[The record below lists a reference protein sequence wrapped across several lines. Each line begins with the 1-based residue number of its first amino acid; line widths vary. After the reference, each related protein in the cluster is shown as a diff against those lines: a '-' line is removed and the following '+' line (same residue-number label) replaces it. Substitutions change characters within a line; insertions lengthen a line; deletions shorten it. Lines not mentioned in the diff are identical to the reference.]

1 VIKNKFGLEKIS
13 GFFML
18 QWGWKRS
25 FSAFVAGGV
34 SALALPPTNMFW
46 LLFFTFPV
54 LVWLIDGTA
63 GDPGQGLFARA
74 KPAFVTGWWFAFG
87 YFLAGLWWIGAAL
100 LVDVDTYAWV
110 VPLAVLG
117 IPAFLAL
124 FWAFAISLA
133 QLMWS
138 DDWRRIAILAASLG
152 LAEFARGTVFTGFP
166 WNLIGYAAMPNALMM
181 QSASVLGLYGITP
194 LAILVFASPAIFAPT
209 SGKRPRRVRALL
221 SFCLFI
227 VVLHTGFGYWR
238 LSENPT
244 RFVDEVRLRIVQPAI
259 QQQEKWLPE
268 NEAGIFKTY
277 LDLSN
282 SSKGDITHFIWPES
296 AFPFVLTQR
305 RDALAAIAELLPPDA
320 YLITGAMRVEAGLN
334 DENKPRV
341 FNSVYVINHKGEI
354 AGAADKTHLVP
365 FGEYLPFQQYAE
377 SLGLQQLTGIEGG
390 FSEGAT
396 RTILSTKTAGRFLPL
411 ICYEIIFPGRIRPFH
426 TNQNLKSSD
435 SNKREV
441 DWIVNV
447 TNDAWFGQT
456 SGPYQHHR
464 QAVIR
469 GVEEGLPV
477 VRAANS
483 GISSV
488 SDAFGRVLAVL
499 SLGERGKL
507 DSGLPKPAQ
516 STYYQKI
523 GNWGFFII
531 SALMTLLPMWRRNH

>member
-1 VIKNKFGLEKIS
+1 
-13 GFFML
+13 MT
-18 QWGWKRS
+18 
-25 FSAFVAGGV
+25 AFLAGGF
-34 SALALPPTNMFW
+34 SALALPPTDMFW
-46 LLFFTFPV
+46 ILFFTFPV
-54 LVWLIDGTA
+54 LVWLVDGTA
-63 GDPGQGLFARA
+63 GDPGNGIIARA
-74 KPAFVTGWWFAFG
+74 RPAFVTGWWFAFG

-133 QLMWS
+133 RLLWS
-138 DDWRRIAILAASLG
+138 DDWRRIAILATSLG
-152 LAEFARGTVFTGFP
+152 VAEFVRGTVFTGFP
-166 WNLIGYAAMPNALMM
+166 WNLIGYAAVPNALMM
-181 QSASVLGLYGITP
+181 QSVSVLGSYGITP
-194 LAILVFASPAIFAPT
+194 LAILVFASPAIFAPA
-209 SGKRPRRVRALL
+209 SGKKPRRVRALL
-221 SFCLFI
+221 SFCLLL

-238 LSENPT
+238 LNSNPT

-259 QQQEKWLPE
+259 RQKEKWLPE
-268 NEAGIFKTY
+268 NEAKIFKSY

-282 SSKGDITHFIWPES
+282 SSKADITHFIWPES

-320 YLITGAMRVEAGLN
+320 YLITGAMRVEAGLS

-377 SLGLQQLTGIEGG
+377 GLGLRQLTGIEGG

-396 RTILSTKTAGRFLPL
+396 RTVLSTKTAGRFLPL
-411 ICYEIIFPGRIRPFH
+411 ICYEIIFPNHIRPLNK
-426 TNQNLKSSD
+426 NQNLQGSQSETR
-435 SNKREV
+435 NIN
-441 DWIVNV
+441 WIVNV
-447 TNDAWFGQT
+447 TNDAWFGKT
-456 SGPYQHHR
+456 PGPYQHQR

-488 SDAFGRVLAVL
+488 SDAYGRVVVTLG
-499 SLGERGKL
+499 LGEIGKL

-531 SALMTLLPMWRRNH
+531 TALMALLPMWRRNY

>member
-1 VIKNKFGLEKIS
+1 MNRFSLENIS
-13 GFFML
+13 GFFIL

-25 FSAFVAGGV
+25 FLAFLAGGI
-34 SALALPPTNMFW
+34 SALALPPTDMFW

-63 GDPGQGLFARA
+63 GDPGQGILARA
-74 KPAFVTGWWFAFG
+74 RPAFVTGWWFAFG

-117 IPAFLAL
+117 IPAGLAL
-124 FWAFAISLA
+124 FWGLAISLA
-133 QLMWS
+133 RLMWS
-138 DDWRRIAILAASLG
+138 DDWRRIAILSAFLG
-152 LAEFARGTVFTGFP
+152 FAEFARGTVFTGFP

-181 QSASVLGLYGITP
+181 QSVSVLGLYGVTP
-194 LAILVFASPAIFAPT
+194 LAILVFASPAIFAPA
-209 SGKRPRRVRALL
+209 SEKRPRRVRALL
-221 SFCLFI
+221 SFCLII
-227 VVLHTGFGYWR
+227 VVWHAGFGYWR
-238 LSENPT
+238 LTQNPT

-259 QQQEKWLPE
+259 LQKDKWVPE
-268 NEAGIFKTY
+268 NEARIFKSY

-282 SSKGDITHFIWPES
+282 ASDGDITHYIWPES

-305 RDALAAIAELLPPDA
+305 RDALASIAELLPTDA

-390 FSEGAT
+390 FDEGAK
-396 RTILSTKTAGRFLPL
+396 RTILSTRTAGRFLPL
-411 ICYEIIFPGRIRPFH
+411 ICYEIIFPGRIRPSYNDPRMLE
-426 TNQNLKSSD
+426 TDDKKPQI
-435 SNKREV
+435 

-456 SGPYQHHR
+456 TGPYQHQR
-464 QAVIR
+464 QAAIR

-488 SDAFGRVLAVL
+488 SDAFGRVLGSL
-499 SLGERGKL
+499 GLGERGKL
-507 DSGLPKPAQ
+507 DSGLPQPAQ
-516 STYYQKI
+516 GTYYRKI

-531 SALMTLLPMWRRNH
+531 TALMILLPVWRRKH